1 MSYCTVCIHHPYL
14 RKVLESQKVDSR
26 YINMFLFYRLLDV
39 LTILGQKVD
48 CYKVSLECKDD
59 VVKFYQQFG
68 FDKEEGQNYMVQ
80 RFHE

>member
-1 MSYCTVCIHHPYL
+1 
-14 RKVLESQKVDSR
+14 
-26 YINMFLFYRLLDV
+26 MFLFYRLLDV

-68 FDKEEGQNYMVQ
+68 FGHPSVLSKLKTNTLTWGIDGYYYTFVTITTNK
-80 RFHE
+80 

>member
-1 MSYCTVCIHHPYL
+1 M
-14 RKVLESQKVDSR
+14 
-26 YINMFLFYRLLDV
+26 
-39 LTILGQKVD
+39 LTILSQKVD
-48 CYKVSLECKDD
+48 CYKVSLECKDE

>member
-1 MSYCTVCIHHPYL
+1 
-14 RKVLESQKVDSR
+14 
-26 YINMFLFYRLLDV
+26 MFLFYRLLDV
-39 LTILGQKVD
+39 LTMLGQKVD

>member
-1 MSYCTVCIHHPYL
+1 MISLCPSSIFKESF
-14 RKVLESQKVDSR
+14 RKSESRQSL
-26 YINMFLFYRLLDV
+26 YQHGFFFFYRLLDV
-39 LTILGQKVD
+39 LTILSQKVD
-48 CYKVSLECKDD
+48 CYKVSLECKDE